1 MRDLFPETPGATGR
15 TNPPPLNADARAV
28 LAYMLARHPAPLG
41 QVQLCQGLPHIG
53 LDRQRRAVR
62 LHVVAVPP
70 PGVLRRIKHR
80 SAYLYLTQ
88 HAFAQIH
95 SLHAQGA
102 IHVH

>member
-53 LDRQRRAVR
+53 LDSSAALYAFMLLQSHRLVR
-62 LHVVAVPP
+62 
-70 PGVLRRIKHR
+70 LRRIKHR